1 MALGALQYKSKG
13 DARQKIKIEL
23 LRPRET
29 DVGVVQS
36 LADRLKKTILKQT
49 SRHIFHISLYTALRD
64 PWMGKYCNFSSQ
76 TPKVR
81 PKSASYHYTP
91 KRDDEH
97 PLHFLYGSPPPLPG
111 GRPKLKMTQSLT

>member
-1 MALGALQYKSKG
+1 MA
-13 DARQKIKIEL
+13 
-23 LRPRET
+23 
-29 DVGVVQS
+29 VVQS

-49 SRHIFHISLYTALRD
+49 SRHFFHISLCTALRD
-64 PWMGKYCNFSSQ
+64 PWMGKYSNFSSH

-97 PLHFLYGSPPPLPG
+97 PLHLYMGVPPPPRPG
-111 GRPKLKMTQSLT
+111 WRPKLKMTQSLNDGIW